1 MVNQSY
7 YLYKVTTKYQF
18 SVLSLVKAPVGIQLA
33 LASLMILAISLV
45 TILTGLTIQM
55 LKSLMVDQVVLN
67 LKNGVI
73 VQAIVPTVLARL

>member
-55 LKSLMVDQVVLN
+55 LKSLMVDQVAPN
-67 LKNGVI
+67 SKNGVT
-73 VQAIVPTVLARL
+73 VQAIVPTALARQ